1 MCYLTNYSFSIDLS
15 IPDGDVQRVVSV
27 EIGLVRFIVQ
37 VSLVCAFGGG
47 IVVNYFSNCSSLL
60 LIYV

>member
-37 VSLVCAFGGG
+37 VSLVSAFGGS